1 MSSTSS
7 LSREECHEIVK
18 RHLNTDD
25 FELAWFAVAPLST
38 DLKGFMGDHL
48 KLRVCVSL
56 GDREREGAKT
66 TELQF
71 FVKSVPLDDIFRRN
85 LAMSTTGYQKE
96 ILFYGDLLRDV
107 QKHLLCSEYE
117 ASVYLGTVPKCY
129 YMRPD
134 LLVLEDL
141 ALAGYHMLDPIK
153 PLDVRQC
160 ECVLKALA
168 RLHATSIV
176 FEEREGRRLADK
188 YPLLTEESLFY
199 RKPDSQLYMAHSA
212 NRRDAHDLLDLVPRF
227 APGTPHNRNLHSLLD
242 TTMESVYELLKPS
255 DKYRNVL
262 CHRDLWLNNM
272 LFAEDAKGELSVRL
286 LDFQTLQLEPPA
298 HDVVTFLHVTTMRD
312 TRRAHGRQLLEF
324 YHQTLAEVLCQHDLN
339 IDSILPLQVFLQS
352 CEETEPLAVVITV
365 YMVQIIMLTL
375 QKDVDLESYVSLR
388 KDFVKYAYQ
397 HNERFRL
404 RMTEALEELVE
415 TCLMPRL
422 REQQR

>member
-7 LSREECHEIVK
+7 LSREECRQIVK
-18 RHLNTDD
+18 RHLQRDD

-38 DLKGFMGDHL
+38 DMKGFMGDHL
-48 KLRVCVSL
+48 KLRVSVSL

-71 FVKSVPLDDIFRRN
+71 FVKSVPLDDIYRRN

-107 QKHLLCSEYE
+107 QKHLRSSENE
-117 ASVYLGTVPKCY
+117 AAVYLGTVPKCY

-141 ALAGYHMLDPIK
+141 ALAGYHMLDPKK

-168 RLHATSIV
+168 RFHATSIV
-176 FEEREGRRLADK
+176 FEEREGRRLSDK
-188 YPLLTEESLFY
+188 YPLLAEESLFC
-199 RKPDSQLYMAHSA
+199 RKPDSQLYIAHSIS
-212 NRRDAHDLLDLVPRF
+212 RRDTHDLLDLVPRF
-227 APGTPHNRNLHSLLD
+227 APGTPHNRTLHSLLD
-242 TTMESVYELLKPS
+242 TAMESVYELLKPS

-272 LFAEDAKGELSVRL
+272 LFAENAKGELSVRL
-286 LDFQTLQLEPPA
+286 LDFQTLHLEPPA
-298 HDVVTFLHVTTMRD
+298 HDVVTFLHLTTMRD
-312 TRRAHGRQLLEF
+312 MRQAHGRQLLEL
-324 YHQTLAEVLCQHDLN
+324 YHQTLGDVLCQHDLN

-352 CEETEPLAVVITV
+352 CEETRPVAVVIPV
-365 YMVQIIMLTL
+365 YVLQVTMLSL
-375 QKDVDLESYVSLR
+375 QKDIDLEHYVTVR
-388 KDFVKYAYQ
+388 NDFVKDAYQ
-397 HNERFRL
+397 HDERFRS
-404 RMTEALEELVE
+404 RMTEAMEELVE

-422 REQQR
+422 RQQQR